1 MYQVVF
7 VDDEVFVL
15 EDLKKAID
23 WFGFNMEIALAAT
36 DPHEVL
42 AYMREHPVH
51 LILTDISMPQ
61 MMGTE
66 LIRRAREINPSVS
79 ILVLSAYDAFDYVR
93 SAMRGGAENY
103 LLKPLDPDEL
113 SESISTIVRHL
124 EDRNKISR
132 NFGPTGKLVQ
142 GQLRRG

>member
-1 MYQVVF
+1 
-7 VDDEVFVL
+7 
-15 EDLKKAID
+15 
-23 WFGFNMEIALAAT
+23 MEIALAST
-36 DPHEVL
+36 DPLEVL
-42 AYMREHPVH
+42 DYMREHPVH

-66 LIRRAREINPSVS
+66 LIRKAREINPSVY
-79 ILVLSAYDAFDYVR
+79 ILVLSAYDTFDYVR

-124 EDRNKISR
+124 EDRNTISN
-132 NFGPTGKLVQ
+132 NFGPSTLTLRRKLVQ
-142 GQLRRG
+142 RQHRGR

>member
-103 LLKPLDPDEL
+103 LLKPLDPDEH
-113 SESISTIVRHL
+113 R
-124 EDRNKISR
+124 
-132 NFGPTGKLVQ
+132 
-142 GQLRRG
+142 